1 MESLVWRWCA
11 EQVEASTETVG
22 RLKQADETFRFC
34 YLPVRCKEICQQTY
48 RLLWIGTQIMCYDPQ
63 RLWLSTLSCRIVFKI
78 KKKDVVCAASCRQD
92 VRSESWLETSFSLIT
107 LYVAE

>member
-1 MESLVWRWCA
+1 M
-11 EQVEASTETVG
+11 
-22 RLKQADETFRFC
+22 RLF
-34 YLPVRCKEICQQTY
+34 YLPVRCKEIHQQTY
-48 RLLWIGTQIMCYDPQ
+48 RLLWIGTRIMCYDGQ

-78 KKKDVVCAASCRQD
+78 KKKKDVVCAASCCQD